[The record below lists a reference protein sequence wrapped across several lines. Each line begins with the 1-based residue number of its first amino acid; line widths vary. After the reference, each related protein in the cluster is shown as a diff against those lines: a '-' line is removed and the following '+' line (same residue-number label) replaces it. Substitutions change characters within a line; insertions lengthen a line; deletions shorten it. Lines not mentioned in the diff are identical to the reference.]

1 MEEAQIDVAGLV
13 TSLQCQLDTLWGN
26 ANKAENFTIFR
37 TPHYISQSKKKLFE
51 PSVISIGPFHRGQPH
66 LQALEEQ
73 KRRFLRDLLSRGDN
87 ISLDLCISEMKLL
100 ETRTRRC
107 YSEMLDDLN
116 SHEFVEMM
124 LLDGCFLLEY
134 CLKSIDGNWNP
145 ILEIGWKSN
154 FIKSDL
160 VLQDNQIP
168 FFIVDKLYELI
179 FNQDHRMIFV
189 KYIPY
194 NLLPNDSV
202 FPDIPTETPDTID
215 SIIADPPAE
224 IPDSTNSTIH
234 SKLDKI
240 PDPPHEI
247 HHLVHLCYHCL
258 VSNPEEPL
266 VLISTMFRANSLI
279 HQFLSRVLKRRSPH
293 STSRSLSVPLPNS
306 SRNISSMLIPSAM
319 ALKQMGVK
327 FKPKNNPKHM
337 LDISFEYGVIKIP
350 TLKFHDTTKFIFA
363 NLIAFEHSKYG
374 KEHSPFTS
382 FVVFLDKPVNTAK
395 DVTILQEC
403 GIIENWLGSED
414 ELTQFINQATEGT
427 TFSRNHYLAEL
438 YTEVNRYAESSWHR
452 NRAKLIR
459 DYFHSPWATISVVAA
474 IILLVLTLVQSFFA
488 VFAYFHLPN
497 P

>member
-1 MEEAQIDVAGLV
+1 MEEAQIDVIGLEA
-13 TSLQCQLDTLWGN
+13 SLQRQLDKY

-37 TPHYISQSKKKLFE
+37 TPHYISKSKKKFFK
-51 PSVISIGPFHRGQPH
+51 PSVISIGPFHHGQKH
-66 LQALEEQ
+66 LRALEEQ
-73 KRRFLRDLLSRGDN
+73 KRRFLRDLLSRGNN

-107 YSEMLDDLN
+107 YSEMLDELD
-116 SHEFVEMM
+116 SDTFVEMM

-134 CLKSIDGNWNP
+134 FLKSKEGNWNP

-160 VLQDNQIP
+160 VLQENQIP

-179 FNQDHRMIFV
+179 CNQDHRMDFV

-194 NLLPNDSV
+194 NLLPKDSI
-202 FPDIPTETPDTID
+202 FPDPPTETPDTID
-215 SIIADPPAE
+215 SIIGDPPAE
-224 IPDSTNSTIH
+224 IPDSTNSTIQ

-240 PDPPHEI
+240 PDPPDEI

-258 VSNPEEPL
+258 VSSPEKPI
-266 VLISTMFRANSLI
+266 VLSSTMFRANRIIKGLI
-279 HQFLSRVLKRRSPH
+279 HQFLSRVLKRRSPQ

-306 SRNISSMLIPSAM
+306 AGNISSMLIPSAM

-337 LDISFEYGVIKIP
+337 LDISFEYGVLKIP
-350 TLKFHDTTKFIFA
+350 RLKFHDITKSIFT

-382 FVVFLDKPVNTAK
+382 FVIFLNKLINTPK

-403 GIIENWLGSED
+403 GVIENWLGSED
-414 ELTQFINQATEGT
+414 DLTQFINQATEGA
-427 TFSRNHYLAEL
+427 TFSTNHYLKEL
-438 YTEVNRYAESSWHR
+438 FMEVN
-452 NRAKLIR
+452 
-459 DYFHSPWATISVVAA
+459 
-474 IILLVLTLVQSFFA
+474 
-488 VFAYFHLPN
+488 
-497 P
+497 